1 VSAQAVS
8 APAAPDRSRSNG
20 TRHVYRAELRKLL
33 AQPATRALTL
43 VCAIAPFGFSAV
55 LSLQSGLPADTLLG
69 VWVHSSGYSLA
80 FVVLGFCGY
89 LGFPVIAGVLA
100 GDVFSS
106 EDRYGTWKSVLT
118 RSRTRGELFAG
129 KCLAV
134 FALTS
139 ALLLVVAV
147 SSLLAGA
154 LLGGGGTTVGLSG
167 NVISGGHALDLLALS
182 WLLSLPPLLAFASLA
197 VLLSAASRSGIVGVL
212 GPVLAAFVMQ
222 LLSLVG
228 NGSWMHELLIT
239 TAFNDWHGVVASPR
253 FYAPLLIALA
263 VSLLWVGACLWGTWL
278 ILRRRDFAGPPV
290 ARRAGWLGP
299 ARTVAAA
306 VAVVALL
313 GLSGG
318 FGSAAIT
325 RTRLQDSLASAFE
338 RLTVLQQHELGRSV
352 PDGAKLEA
360 LTRCFRHAA
369 RSVGPGDD
377 WSCTITL
384 LHPSVTGSPLAT
396 TSVTYDTSVKSEGC
410 YRAQA
415 PPAFVGSQTMTD
427 TKHRS
432 VVNPLFVIYGCF
444 DTTSGK
450 HKGVSALVR
459 RGEEQAPPAQSSAAQ
474 RKAEKARLR
483 QAEQQAGSKVIKEI
497 TEAEQRAQREAEGP
511 EQAPEPHAP

>member
-1 VSAQAVS
+1 M
-8 APAAPDRSRSNG
+8 
-20 TRHVYRAELRKLL
+20 RHVYRAELHKLL
-33 AQPATRALTL
+33 AQPATRALAL
-43 VCAIAPFGFSAV
+43 VCVIAPFGFSAV
-55 LSLQSGLPADTLLG
+55 LALQSGLPADTLLG
-69 VWVHSSGYSLA
+69 VWVHSSGYSLG

-100 GDVFSS
+100 GDVFSA

-134 FALTS
+134 FALTT
-139 ALLLVVAV
+139 ALLVIVAV
-147 SSLLAGA
+147 SSLLAGL
-154 LLGGGGTTVGLSG
+154 LLGGSGTTVGLSG
-167 NVISGGHALDLLALS
+167 NVMSAGQAFGLLALS

-197 VLLSAASRSGIVGVL
+197 VLLSASSRSGIVGVL
-212 GPVLAAFVMQ
+212 GPVLAASVMQ

-239 TAFNDWHGVVASPR
+239 TAFNAWHGVVASPR
-253 FYAPLLIALA
+253 FYTPLRVALA
-263 VSLLWVGACLWGTWL
+263 VSFLWIAACLWGTWL
-278 ILRRRDFAGPPV
+278 ILQRRDFAGPPV

-299 ARTVAAA
+299 ARTVAVA

-318 FGSAAIT
+318 LGPAAIT
-325 RTRLQDSLASAFE
+325 RARLQDSLASAFQ
-338 RLTVLQQHELGRSV
+338 RLTLLQQHELGRSV
-352 PDGAKLEA
+352 PEGARLEA
-360 LTRCFRHAA
+360 LTRCYRHTA

-384 LHPSVTGSPLAT
+384 LHPSVSGSPLAT

-410 YRAQA
+410 YKAQA

-427 TKHRS
+427 TRRRS

-444 DTTSGK
+444 DTNSGK
-450 HKGVSALVR
+450 HKKVSALVR
-459 RGEEQAPPAQSSAAQ
+459 RGEEPSSRVPSPAQ
-474 RKAEKARLR
+474 RNAEKARLH
-483 QAEQQAGSKVIKEI
+483 QAEQQAGSKVMREI
-497 TEAEQRAQREAEGP
+497 VEAEQRERREAEGP
-511 EQAPEPHAP
+511 ERAPEPHAR